1 MKKKAKLSTK
11 LMIGG
16 IALVLIPVLVI
27 GFMSFQKASQ
37 ALREVSSDRALT
49 MAKDVAQT
57 VQTVIG
63 AELKFME
70 NVASSQVGEDSSSNL
85 QRILEK
91 SGGAYETVFFAD
103 LSGKIVADGSSGEY
117 KNISVGDRDYFKAA
131 LESKSNIGAVAAS
144 KKTGKPIIPIASPV
158 FSDQKKV
165 IGIVTA
171 LLKVDFMTREIV
183 NRKIGKSGYIFLVDD
198 TSRIIVHPKDEL
210 VLAKKIS
217 EFKGMEDITARTLKK
232 DEGVEDYVFQ
242 GIPKIAG
249 FSPVT
254 LTGWSVVATQDEDEF
269 LNSVYV
275 IRKIIFL
282 VTVGFLIVAIVA
294 VILFARGITRPIMR
308 VVEGLNDG
316 AEQVAE
322 ASAHVS
328 SSSQSLAEG
337 ASEQAAAIEETS
349 SSLEEISSM
358 TRQNADNAQQ
368 ANRLM
373 ANDAKESYRIISDK
387 MALMESAV
395 NDSVKASDETAKI
408 IKTIDEIAFQTNLL
422 ALNAAV
428 EAARAGESGAG
439 FAVVADEVRNL
450 ALRAAEAAK
459 TTGELIAG
467 SSVQIKQAA
476 QLFSEVSQNL
486 SENRHI
492 AKKVTELVGEIA
504 AASQEQALG
513 VEQVN
518 QAVAEMDKVVQQNA
532 ATAEESAAAA
542 EEMNAQAEQMK
553 SYVGD
558 LVSTIGGTATDSSK
572 PVSEKRGVLSKL
584 TRKIPKTVG
593 YPETAKFR
601 PGNSGKAFAEDF

>member
-1 MKKKAKLSTK
+1 
-11 LMIGG
+11 MIGG

-49 MAKDVAQT
+49 MAKDAAQT

-63 AELKFME
+63 AELKFVE
-70 NVASSQVGEDSSSNL
+70 NLASSQVGEDSSSNL
-85 QRILEK
+85 QRILER
-91 SGGAYETVFFAD
+91 SDGAYETVFFAD
-103 LSGKIVADGSSGEY
+103 SGGKIVVDGSSGEY
-117 KNISVGDRDYFKAA
+117 KNISIADRDYFKAA
-131 LESKSNIGAVAAS
+131 SESKSNIGAVAAS

-158 FSDQKKV
+158 FSDQKKIV
-165 IGIVTA
+165 GVVTA

-183 NRKIGKSGYIFLVDD
+183 NRKIGKSGYLFLVDD
-198 TSRIIVHPKDEL
+198 TSRIIVHPKDDL

-269 LNSVYV
+269 LNFVYV

-282 VTVGFLIVAIVA
+282 VTMGFLIVAVVA
-294 VILFARGITRPIMR
+294 VILFSRGITRPIMR

-328 SSSQSLAEG
+328 ASSQSLAEG

-373 ANDAKESYRIISDK
+373 VDDAKESYRVISEK
-387 MALMESAV
+387 MALMEAAV

-558 LVSTIGGTATDSSK
+558 LVSTIGGTAADSSK
-572 PVSEKRGVLSKL
+572 PAAEKKGVLSKL
-584 TRKIPKTVG
+584 SRKFPKTAA